1 MTGQANSSFLLIV
14 LAVGVLVMLLQS
26 EPPAPAAGTLAG
38 AARVMDA
45 DTLEIGGQR
54 VRLHGI
60 DAPEKRQSCRR
71 SGRAWRCGVAATQAP
86 RRRIAGRHVTCT
98 ISGNDSDGRA
108 LGVCH
113 AHDGADLNGWL
124 AGHGWALAYRRYSER
139 YAAHEARAKDA
150 KAGLWAGEFVPP
162 WAWRDG
168 QRLN

>member
-26 EPPAPAAGTLAG
+26 EPPTPAAGTLAG

-71 SGRAWRCGVAATQAP
+71 SGRAWRCGVAATQAL
-86 RRRIAGRHVTCT
+86 RRRIAGRPVTCT

-108 LGVCH
+108 LGTRR
-113 AHDGADLNGWL
+113 GRPQRL
-124 AGHGWALAYRRYSER
+124 AGRPRLG
-139 YAAHEARAKDA
+139 
-150 KAGLWAGEFVPP
+150 AGLPALFRALRGP
-162 WAWRDG
+162 
-168 QRLN
+168 